1 MGVDISHIVRHDFYD
16 LDDMNKSRAFC
27 EKTRDRLWTNLLLGS
42 CVDEKGY
49 GKINY
54 LDDDTAFEMRIP
66 YNDVEFD
73 LRAGCWKIESYFHYV
88 QLVLGDY
95 VRRLIFDVVHAL
107 DQTEAWH
114 AAEYYT
120 WNGGPLDNPKC
131 SFQEWYDFVKNEYGT
146 RIPEF
151 NSQCMQQYDKEDK
164 LCYESVYHDS
174 FEECFDEFNRLQD
187 KTDEYRLIGLT
198 RIGRNM
204 LRAEKNGELYLLN
217 EQNMHPAFFFPVRTE
232 NTFGQWI
239 ILWKDDKSAIIDD
252 WGNQL
257 TPFVQGQFVIKY
269 ESREFQCNG
278 EKYIR
283 HFTCTENKEA
293 KMKIVLQERIT
304 R

>member
-120 WNGGPLDNPKC
+120 SSALQPANTNL
-131 SFQEWYDFVKNEYGT
+131 
-146 RIPEF
+146 
-151 NSQCMQQYDKEDK
+151 
-164 LCYESVYHDS
+164 
-174 FEECFDEFNRLQD
+174 RLF
-187 KTDEYRLIGLT
+187 TLAMT
-198 RIGRNM
+198 
-204 LRAEKNGELYLLN
+204 
-217 EQNMHPAFFFPVRTE
+217 
-232 NTFGQWI
+232 NTFRARPT
-239 ILWKDDKSAIIDD
+239 S
-252 WGNQL
+252 
-257 TPFVQGQFVIKY
+257 
-269 ESREFQCNG
+269 
-278 EKYIR
+278 
-283 HFTCTENKEA
+283 
-293 KMKIVLQERIT
+293 
-304 R
+304 